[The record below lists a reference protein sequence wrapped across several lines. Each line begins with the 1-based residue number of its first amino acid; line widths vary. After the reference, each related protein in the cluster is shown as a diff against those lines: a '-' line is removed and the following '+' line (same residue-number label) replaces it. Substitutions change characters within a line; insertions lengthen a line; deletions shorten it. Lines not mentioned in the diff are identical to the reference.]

1 MALPAGFQFHL
12 IEGFETYGAFA
23 GLQTLGKWSVA
34 RNKYTSQPGTP
45 QIVEGRFAAT
55 KGLQVGAQHN
65 VQLDLR
71 KNLPHVGAI
80 QMGLAFKRTWQKDQS
95 LVNIYSS
102 NNRWLGTV
110 ILTEEGSVRWWK
122 NSGIGGQV
130 HGVPSLKSFQYGV
143 WHYMEVYYK
152 SGPTQELKVWVNG
165 ELVLA
170 MAGTDL
176 QSYHSG
182 QSSSNV
188 LDNTIYQVGHGV
200 EAYTSWSTGLTI
212 DDIYIASVIP
222 GTGQSLGD
230 LRVEPIR
237 ATSSDIVT
245 GFTTFNAINAVD
257 AVADDAPAGDTTYL
271 QADGIG
277 SKAIFDST
285 DALRSTPKDIYAFAV
300 TGTAR
305 KSDLGTRTIDN
316 CVKLNG
322 TEYYSG
328 NPEYLAAELTSF
340 QRVWTV
346 NPQTGTEWTRAQV
359 EAARFGAK
367 VIS

>member
-12 IEGFETYGAFA
+12 IEGFETYGTFT
-23 GLQTLGKWSVA
+23 GLSTLGKWSVA
-34 RNKYTSQPGTP
+34 RNMYTGTAGTP

-55 KGLQVGAQHN
+55 KGLQVGPQHN

-80 QMGLAFKRTWQKDQS
+80 QMGIAFKRTWQDDQS
-95 LVNIYSS
+95 IVNIYSS
-102 NNRWLGTV
+102 NNRWIGSVLVTA
-110 ILTEEGSVRWWK
+110 EGSVRWFK
-122 NSGIGGQV
+122 NSSIGGEAY
-130 HGVPSLKSFQYGV
+130 GSPSLKSFQYDI

-152 SGPTQELKVWVNG
+152 SGPSQQLKVWVNG
-165 ELVLA
+165 ELVLS
-170 MAGTDL
+170 MAGTEL
-176 QSYHSG
+176 QTRHSG
-182 QSSSNV
+182 VHSQYA
-188 LDNTIYQVGHGV
+188 LEDTIYQVGHGV
-200 EAYTSWSTGLTI
+200 EAFTSWSSGLSI
-212 DDIYIASVIP
+212 DDIYIASVP
-222 GTGQSLGD
+222 ATGGQSLGD

-237 ATSSDIVT
+237 ATSSDVIT

-257 AVADDAPAGDTTYL
+257 AISDDSPVGDTTYL

-285 DALRSTPKDIYAFAV
+285 DALRSTPKNIYAFAV
-300 TGTAR
+300 TGIAR

-328 NPEYLAAELTSF
+328 QPEYLAAALTSF
-340 QRVWTV
+340 QRVWTL
-346 NPQTGTEWTRAQV
+346 NPETGTEWTRAQI

-367 VIS
+367 VIT